1 LSDNPLQYL
10 ISLPLT
16 LILVLVV
23 LHGEKM
29 IFDYLEIGSIFL
41 FVGFISFVLIIYG
54 CFLLGDRLIS
64 MIEVRIKR

>member
-29 IFDYLEIGSIFL
+29 LFDYLGIESFFL
-41 FVGFISFVLIIYG
+41 FIGLVSFVLIIYG
-54 CFLLGDRLIS
+54 CFVLGDKLIS
-64 MIEVRIKR
+64 MIEVRIKT